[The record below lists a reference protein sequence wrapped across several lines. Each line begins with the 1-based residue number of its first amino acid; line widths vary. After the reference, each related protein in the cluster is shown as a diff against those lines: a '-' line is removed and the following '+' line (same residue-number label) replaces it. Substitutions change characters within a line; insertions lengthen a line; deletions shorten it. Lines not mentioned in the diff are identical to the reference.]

1 MREVRRHLLYM
12 PQHCARPP
20 IAASP
25 YARTPTAL
33 AGEAAHWARH
43 SAERLC
49 PLRTFPSARDRV
61 PSVQF
66 RHKAAA
72 RRLVVQSEHYTDFD
86 AFAATVGEVDG
97 VMLLQNPR
105 RHSWSLSSAD
115 VSGVHIQLGRLGS
128 GNIFEGQSRAD
139 GTVFYLPLTD
149 TCTYLGWG
157 KPIEK
162 DAVMIAAPSSA
173 FLVSTKF
180 EHDWCSIFVPT
191 VDIAG
196 NGDRDEASL
205 ASEKV
210 ISQITRPNRQT
221 AGRFRRSVSELMSVA
236 AKYPQ
241 FESSLASTA
250 AGAGLRQLTN
260 EILVQPQASE
270 LHRGGRPRVP
280 RREIIRRSLEL
291 LEEQS
296 REPVVVVDLAAA
308 AGVSERTLR
317 TVFQERYGVGP
328 ARYLQLRH
336 LHQVRRALRAADPEE
351 VTVADVLLQHG
362 EWQFGRFAARYR
374 RLFGELPSET
384 LRARRPIV
392 QVPPA

>member
-1 MREVRRHLLYM
+1 MRFQRKV
-12 PQHCARPP
+12 
-20 IAASP
+20 
-25 YARTPTAL
+25 
-33 AGEAAHWARH
+33 
-43 SAERLC
+43 
-49 PLRTFPSARDRV
+49 V
-61 PSVQF
+61 PGKF
-66 RHKAAA
+66 
-72 RRLVVQSEHYTDFD
+72 VVQSDHFTDFD
-86 AFAATVGEVDG
+86 GFAAAISEVDG
-97 VMLLQNPR
+97 VMLLQNPT

-128 GNIFEGQSRAD
+128 GNIFEGQSYAH

-157 KPIEK
+157 TPIEK
-162 DAVMIAAPSSA
+162 DAVMIAAPSSE
-173 FLVSTKF
+173 FLISTKF

-196 NGDRDEASL
+196 NGDRDEPSL

-210 ISQITRPNRQT
+210 ISQITRPDRRT
-221 AGRFRRSVSELMSVA
+221 AGRFRTSVSELMSVA

-241 FESSLASTA
+241 FESSLASTV
-250 AGAGLRQLTN
+250 AGAGLRELTN
-260 EILVQPQASE
+260 EILGQPQASE

-296 REPVVVVDLAAA
+296 RESVVITDLTAA

-317 TVFQERYGVGP
+317 TAFQERYGVGP
-328 ARYLQLRH
+328 ARYLLLRH
-336 LHQVRRALRAADPEE
+336 LHRVRRDLRAADPEE

-392 QVPPA
+392 QVPSA